1 MLPTVGRFAAPP
13 AFNPV
18 TPRTIAEKVL
28 STQSGAL
35 ARAGDTVVCDVDLVL
50 GTDASAPMAIAY
62 FDKMGGTRI
71 HDPSRVIFALD
82 HYTPTSASDKTAGF
96 HAQVREFA
104 RAQGVR
110 VYEVGE
116 GISHTVAV
124 ERGHVRPGMLVVG
137 ADSHTVTCGA
147 LNAFAIGVGSSD
159 LAAAMLTGQ
168 LWLRV
173 PQTIRVVLDGARP
186 PGVAAK
192 DIALAMVAALGTD
205 GADYHA
211 LELGGPAARDFT
223 LDDRLVVSNLAVEA
237 GAKAAL
243 WDADDVVI
251 THLEARDIHD
261 VQPVRADPGARYA
274 RELVLDLSSLTP
286 RVALPHSPGNV
297 VPIDAAPDTRIH
309 MVYLGTCTGG
319 RVGDYHEALELLERG
334 GGRIADGV
342 QLVVTPASREI
353 ERQLTDD
360 GTLDRLARMG
370 AVITSPGCGAC
381 CGTSGVIPSDGMNV
395 ISTANRNFKARMGNA
410 TASIYLASP
419 AACAAAA
426 LTGRIT
432 DPRSVRAAT

>member
-1 MLPTVGRFAAPP
+1 M
-13 AFNPV
+13 
-18 TPRTIAEKVL
+18 TPRTIAEQILFAK
-28 STQSGAL
+28 SGTA
-35 ARAGDTVVCDVDLVL
+35 ASAGDVVVCDVDLVL

-62 FDKMGGTRI
+62 FAKMGGTRV

-82 HYTPTSASDKTAGF
+82 HYNPTSASDKTAGF

-110 VYEVGE
+110 AYEVGE

-124 ERGHVRPGMLVVG
+124 ERGHVRPGMLVIG

-147 LNAFAIGVGSSD
+147 VNAFAIGVGSSD

-173 PQTIRVVLDGARP
+173 PETIRLVLEGARTP
-186 PGVAAK
+186 DVSAK

-211 LELGGPAARDFT
+211 LEFSGPSALGFT
-223 LDDRLVVSNLAVEA
+223 LDDRLVLSNLAVEA

-243 WDADDVVI
+243 WEVDDVLRAALAERGVD
-251 THLEARDIHD
+251 DIS
-261 VQPVRADPGARYA
+261 PVFADPNARYA
-274 RELVLDLSSLTP
+274 RDLVIDLSSLSP
-286 RVALPHSPGNV
+286 RIALPHSPGNV
-297 VPIDAAPDTRIH
+297 VAIDRAPDTPIH

-319 RVGDYHEALELLERG
+319 RVSDYHEALAVLERG
-334 GGRIADGV
+334 GGRVADGV
-342 QLVVTPASREI
+342 QLVVTPASRDI
-353 ERQLTDD
+353 ERQLTAD
-360 GTLDRLARMG
+360 GTLAKLARMG
-370 AVITSPGCGAC
+370 AVITTPGCGAC
-381 CGTSGVIPSDGMNV
+381 CGTSGVIPRDRMNV

-432 DPRSVRAAT
+432 DPRDVRAAP

>member
-1 MLPTVGRFAAPP
+1 MP
-13 AFNPV
+13 
-18 TPRTIAEKVL
+18 PRTIAEQIL
-28 STQSGAL
+28 SAKSGSA
-35 ARAGDTVVCDVDLVL
+35 ARAGDVVVCDVDLVL

-62 FDKMGGTRI
+62 FAQMGGTRV
-71 HDPSRVIFALD
+71 HDPSRVVFALD
-82 HYTPTSASDKTAGF
+82 HYTPSSASDKTAGF

-110 VYEVGE
+110 VHEVGE
-116 GISHTVAV
+116 GISHTIAV
-124 ERGHVRPGMLVVG
+124 ERGYVRPGQLVIG

-147 LNAFAIGVGSSD
+147 LNAFAVGVGSSD

-173 PQTIRVVLDGARP
+173 PQTIRVVLDGARQAD
-186 PGVAAK
+186 VAAK

-211 LELGGPAARDFT
+211 LEIGGPATNQFT
-223 LDDRLVVSNLAVEA
+223 LDDRLVLSNLAVEA

-243 WDADDVVI
+243 WEADEVLREGLRARGIEEIAPVV
-251 THLEARDIHD
+251 
-261 VQPVRADPGARYA
+261 ADRGARYV

-297 VPIDAAPDTRIH
+297 VPIDIAPDTPIH
-309 MVYLGTCTGG
+309 MVFLGTCTGG
-319 RVGDYHEALELLERG
+319 RVADYHEAVAVLERG

-353 ERQLTDD
+353 ERRLAAD
-360 GTLDRLARMG
+360 GTLDKLARMG
-370 AVITSPGCGAC
+370 AVVTTPGCGAC
-381 CGTSGVIPSDGMNV
+381 CGTSGVIPGDGMNV
-395 ISTANRNFKARMGNA
+395 MSTANRNFKARMGNA

-432 DPRSVRAAT
+432 DPRSVRGS